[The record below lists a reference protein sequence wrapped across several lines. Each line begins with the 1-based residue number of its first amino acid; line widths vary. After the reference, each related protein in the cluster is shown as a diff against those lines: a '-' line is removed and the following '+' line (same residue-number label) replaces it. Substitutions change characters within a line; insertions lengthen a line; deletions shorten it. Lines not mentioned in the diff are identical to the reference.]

1 MCLCGMCLCGSTTFC
16 RIRMSHTCRMPCYD
30 ASGCAHRFGGVF
42 VCTERLD
49 SNESQFEPS
58 SGVCNGIPLHAPL
71 LGGKASGIRSSECDK
86 RFASPSTKVA
96 QRAPFCFSNTKSL
109 PAPLN
114 AYTPKRKALRL
125 PGVRGPRRDYA
136 SPAQRGPRRDLIV

>member
-71 LGGKASGIRSSECDK
+71 LGRKASGIRSSECDK

-109 PAPLN
+109 RCPADHRP
-114 AYTPKRKALRL
+114 TPVQVNYRKLVFDIQTPSHQPYGLQGIFYR
-125 PGVRGPRRDYA
+125 PP
-136 SPAQRGPRRDLIV
+136 